1 MWIWDAMR
9 SPFRA
14 KQSNNGMFIED
25 LSWWCQYNVRLDIN
39 WKCLYHACCL
49 RIDSIMCKVQGKK
62 HPGIDIFN
70 GINKNEPYWRQ
81 LNKYDVTKQKWFDL
95 IYIE

>member
-1 MWIWDAMR
+1 
-9 SPFRA
+9 
-14 KQSNNGMFIED
+14 
-25 LSWWCQYNVRLDIN
+25 
-39 WKCLYHACCL
+39 L

-81 LNKYDVTKQKWFDL
+81 LNKYDVTKQK
-95 IYIE
+95 

>member
-1 MWIWDAMR
+1 MWMWDAMR

-25 LSWWCQYNVRLDIN
+25 LSRWCQYNIRLDIN
-39 WKCLYHACCL
+39 W
-49 RIDSIMCKVQGKK
+49 IDSIMCKDQGKK

-70 GINKNEPYWRQ
+70 GINKNEPNWRQ
-81 LNKYDVTKQKWFDL
+81 LNKYDVTKQKRFYL
-95 IYIE
+95 IYTE